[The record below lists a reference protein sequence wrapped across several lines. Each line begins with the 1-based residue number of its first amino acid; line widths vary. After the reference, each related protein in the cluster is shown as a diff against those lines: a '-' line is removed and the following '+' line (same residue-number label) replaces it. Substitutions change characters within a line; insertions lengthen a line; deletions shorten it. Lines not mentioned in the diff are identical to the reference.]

1 MSNEFKARNGLIT
14 PKAKLTPASG
24 DSALNITTSAPSSP
38 ISGDIWAET
47 SGLYAKNSN
56 VSIVG
61 SRGNSPGVLSQPTIT
76 ITGSGSTFNASSVD
90 VVLFS
95 QTGWAGDFKTYTVPA
110 VTGLTLTD
118 QSANYLVVSY
128 NSGNPVY
135 SVVTD
140 VSLIDNSSIVGA
152 SLLWRNGTQVHYQPI
167 DWGRSTASRL
177 NRRLV
182 QTNRYQW
189 ASGLALGEST
199 GNVITVGAG
208 VIWYGVTQYSET
220 LQTSASSNAEF
231 WHHSSGNWTSSAV
244 STYNNT
250 QYDNGTNLV
259 TLSGAGTQYAVNWVY
274 RYIDESGMPKLAYIM
289 GSGNYNLSSAIASTS
304 PTPPPILS
312 TMAILVGR
320 IIVAQGA
327 STATQI
333 DSAFSSQFA
342 GSIVTDHNSLNNLQG
357 GDVSEYYH
365 LSNAQYV
372 IATQAA
378 TASVSGYLSS
388 ADWSTFNSK
397 LSGTSGSSILA
408 GNGSGGLANVTIGT
422 GLSFVGGTLSAVA
435 AGVGTV
441 TSVGLSLPTIFT
453 VSGSPVTTAGTLS
466 ATLASQSANQF
477 FAAPNGSAGAPGF
490 RSIVAADIPTL
501 NQNTT
506 GSAGSVANALT
517 IGTGL
522 SGTSY
527 NGSAAVTIAI
537 DSTVATLTGTQTLTG
552 KTISGALNTLTN
564 IGNGSLTNSSISIN
578 GSAIS
583 LGGSISGL
591 ALTTGTLAQFAST
604 TSAQLLSVISDET
617 GTGSLVFGTS
627 PTISTSLITGST
639 SFDLINTNAL
649 TVNFAKAATVLSIGA
664 TTGTTTINNNVVI
677 SGNLT
682 VNGTT
687 ETINSTIVQVADIN
701 ITLGATA
708 SPTDA
713 TADGGGFTLKGTID
727 KTFNWVNAT
736 SAWTSSENLNLA
748 TGKTYFINGTSVLS
762 GTTLG
767 SGVTASS
774 LTAVGTITTGTWSGL
789 FGAVSGAN
797 LTSLTAGNL
806 TGTISS
812 TVLGNSTVYIGT
824 TAVALNRAS
833 ANLALTGILSETYS
847 GATSGTIQVI
857 PAAIAGTGTVITLPA
872 TTGTVVTS
880 GDTGTVSNTMLAGS
894 IANSK
899 LLNSTISGVALGSNL
914 NVLTI
919 GTGLSGTSYNG
930 SAAVTIAIDSTVATL
945 TGTQTL
951 TGKTISGALN
961 TLTNIGNGSLTN
973 SSISINGS
981 AISLGGS
988 ISGLALTT
996 GTLAQFA
1003 STTSAQ
1009 LLSVISDE
1017 TGTGS
1022 LVFGTSPTISTS
1034 LITGSTSFDLI
1045 NTNALTVNF
1054 AKAATVLSI
1063 GATTGTTTINNNV
1076 VISGNLTVNGT
1087 TETINSTIVQ
1097 VADINITLGATASPT
1112 DATADGGGFTLKGT
1126 IDKTFNWV
1134 NATSAWTSS
1143 ENLNL
1148 ATGKTYFINGTSVL
1162 SGTTLGSG
1170 VTASSLTAVGTITTG
1185 TWSGLFG
1192 AVSGANLTSLTA
1204 GNLTGTISSTVLGNS
1219 TVYIGTTA
1227 VALNRASANLALTGI
1242 LSETY
1247 SGATSG
1253 TIQVIPAAI
1262 AGTGTVIT
1270 LPATTGTVVTS
1281 GDTGTVSNTMLAGSI
1296 ANSKL
1301 LNSTISGVALGS
1313 NLNVL
1318 TIGTG
1323 LSGTSYNGSAGVTI
1337 AIDSTVATLTG
1348 IQTLTNKTISGST
1361 NTLSNIGNSSLTNSS
1376 ITINGSATSLGGSI
1390 NVGTVTSVAALT
1402 LGTTGTDVSS
1412 TIATGT
1418 TTPVITLNIPT
1429 ASATNRGALSSTDW
1443 STFNGKQATLV
1454 SGTNIKTVG
1463 GVSLLGSGDLG
1474 VIGVSYLG
1482 TGTPST
1488 STFLRGD
1495 GTWTSVSLPAGQTS
1509 GSATTGYLQYAGT
1522 TSTAGQLDGGTTA
1535 PSNTTRLNYNGNLYA
1550 TNFFG
1555 SGSGLT
1561 SIPNSALTNSSI
1573 TFGSTAVAL
1582 GSTVT
1587 GLTIGNYNATATIT
1601 SAVNQAPFNYGTL
1614 SFTDTNIFASMQSS
1628 VNSYNQFAIQNTN
1641 SGTAASAGYVA
1652 YNDNGTPTSN
1662 YMTMGINSSGYTGAG
1677 SINAAGY
1684 GYLLS
1689 ASTDMVIGTIG
1700 ANGIHFTVNSG
1711 ATDALAISSAGVV
1724 SLGTA
1729 LGAASG
1735 GTGLTSP
1742 GTSGNILVSNGS
1754 AWISQAPTGGGASI
1768 TDDTSTNVTQYLT
1781 SARITS
1787 GTWSTAYTASTKLYF
1802 NPSSGALS
1810 SIAFTSLSDINFK
1823 KNVKVI
1829 DNATGTI
1836 NRLEG
1841 VEFDWK
1847 DTGKHSYGVIAQKLE
1862 EILPE
1867 LVETNEKGIKTV
1879 NYAGITGFLI
1889 NAIKEMDARIK
1900 KLESK

>member
-274 RYIDESGMPKLAYIM
+274 RYIDGSVMPKLAYIM

-506 GSAGSVANALT
+506 GSAGSVANA
-517 IGTGL
+517 
-522 SGTSY
+522 
-527 NGSAAVTIAI
+527 
-537 DSTVATLTGTQTLTG
+537 
-552 KTISGALNTLTN
+552 
-564 IGNGSLTNSSISIN
+564 
-578 GSAIS
+578 
-583 LGGSISGL
+583 
-591 ALTTGTLAQFAST
+591 
-604 TSAQLLSVISDET
+604 
-617 GTGSLVFGTS
+617 
-627 PTISTSLITGST
+627 
-639 SFDLINTNAL
+639 
-649 TVNFAKAATVLSIGA
+649 
-664 TTGTTTINNNVVI
+664 
-677 SGNLT
+677 
-682 VNGTT
+682 
-687 ETINSTIVQVADIN
+687 
-701 ITLGATA
+701 
-708 SPTDA
+708 
-713 TADGGGFTLKGTID
+713 
-727 KTFNWVNAT
+727 
-736 SAWTSSENLNLA
+736 
-748 TGKTYFINGTSVLS
+748 
-762 GTTLG
+762 
-767 SGVTASS
+767 
-774 LTAVGTITTGTWSGL
+774 
-789 FGAVSGAN
+789 
-797 LTSLTAGNL
+797 
-806 TGTISS
+806 
-812 TVLGNSTVYIGT
+812 
-824 TAVALNRAS
+824 
-833 ANLALTGILSETYS
+833 
-847 GATSGTIQVI
+847 
-857 PAAIAGTGTVITLPA
+857 
-872 TTGTVVTS
+872 
-880 GDTGTVSNTMLAGS
+880 
-894 IANSK
+894 
-899 LLNSTISGVALGSNL
+899 
-914 NVLTI
+914 LTI